1 MLGLD
6 AALVPSLADSRAAG
20 RYRARRTVESREPGA
35 TRLRVDGRD
44 VTAFCS
50 NDYLGLADHPRV
62 TEAFIE
68 AARRW
73 GVGSGAAHL
82 VSGHC
87 REHRLLEEALAVFT
101 GRPRA
106 LLFSTGYMANLSV
119 ISALAG
125 RGDRVLEDRLN
136 HASLI
141 DAGLAS
147 GARFAR
153 YAHCDPAA
161 LESSLGAN
169 SPGAARSSA
178 KRNRLR
184 ANFRTLVSTDG
195 VHGFGVLGATG
206 GGSLEAAGLTAAEV
220 PILMC
225 TLGKARGVF
234 GAFVAGSETLI
245 ETLIQR
251 GRSY

>member
-87 REHRLLEEALAVFT
+87 REHRLLEEALALFT

-106 LLFSTGYMANLSV
+106 LLFSTGYMANLAV
-119 ISALAG
+119 IGAIAG

-136 HASLI
+136 HASLL

-153 YAHCDPAA
+153 YAHCDPAS
-161 LESSLGAN
+161 LEKWLGAAFPGTERRRPGGKPLRAGSRAVSRPTACSAWTAMSRPCAS
-169 SPGAARSSA
+169 SPRCAAGMTHGSWSTMRMASACWARAAGA
-178 KRNRLR
+178 RLR
-184 ANFRTLVSTDG
+184 PP
-195 VHGFGVLGATG
+195 VLQ
-206 GGSLEAAGLTAAEV
+206 
-220 PILMC
+220 PLMY
-225 TLGKARGVF
+225 LF
-234 GAFVAGSETLI
+234 
-245 ETLIQR
+245 
-251 GRSY
+251 